1 MEDNNNTSPYYKR
14 PESSMNTYKSAAGK
28 ANMFATAAKVI
39 GIISIFS
46 VFTFSLYPAF
56 IMGGLAIILAVI
68 SKGDTIRMCQA
79 AKTGFVTGI
88 VALVLNITLVGALGL
103 LFFTDN
109 AFKTLL
115 NDTSVEMYGQTFD
128 DMIKDAMDG
137 ELDLEYKNL
146 PYNL

>member
-14 PESSMNTYKSAAGK
+14 PESSANLQNTAAGK
-28 ANMFATAAKVI
+28 ANMFAMAAKVL
-39 GIISIFS
+39 GIIAIFS

-68 SKGDTIRMCQA
+68 SKGDKIQMCQA

-88 VALVLNITLVGALGL
+88 VALALNVTLIGGLGL

-109 AFKTLL
+109 PVKTLL

-137 ELDLEYKNL
+137 QFDLEYKNL